1 MVITGTDRA
10 NALKINFGDT
20 VMALG
25 GADTITVSEADP
37 YGSRPLTPYGLIDG
51 GAGIDRLVLQAS
63 QFSDWTYTFSDVRS
77 VEQLDFTNGSFYFD
91 RAQFL
96 VTVPGTATGTVAAGN
111 AMTITASA
119 GGNEVAFVVTGGMGG
134 ASAITFSELTFVGF
148 DSSEQLATQ
157 FSNDYVELRAGDG
170 RNYVLR
176 ASDAIGELGIEQD
189 LIGNTGNDTLIGSV
203 GGEYMSGLAGADK
216 LYGKG
221 GNDVLGMGVSVVAE
235 DLFNGGAGTDF
246 LYITSAVTFAGTVV
260 SIEGIRF
267 DFDAT
272 LNVTASQMRMLP
284 AALQLSGSVTETLNI
299 TEASRFS
306 ASQFTFLGD
315 FAPTISI
322 TGTAG
327 ADVITGSSQADILD
341 GGAGA
346 DRLSGRAGA
355 DSLYGGDG
363 ADIMIGGAGGDA
375 FNFDTLARPRVRDT
389 ITDFNAAE
397 GDFLTLEDAVFA
409 AVTQTDGHLSAGQFH
424 AGAGAKTAQ
433 DAADRII
440 YNTTTGVLYYDADG
454 LGGKAAIAI
463 VQLKGQ
469 PALTAADILI
479 I

>member
-1 MVITGTDRA
+1 MLITGTDGA
-10 NALKINFGDT
+10 NALNINFGDT

-25 GADTITVSEADP
+25 GADRIIVSEADP

-51 GAGIDRLVLQAS
+51 GTGIDRLILQAS
-63 QFSDWTYTFSDVRS
+63 QFSDWTYAFSDVRS
-77 VEQLDFTNGSFYFD
+77 VERLDFTNAAFYFD

-96 VTVPGTATGTVAAGN
+96 VKVPGTATGTVAAGT
-111 AMTITASA
+111 AMTITGSD
-119 GGNEVAFVVTGGMGG
+119 GGNEVAYEVTGGMGG
-134 ASAITFSELTFVGF
+134 ASAITLPDLTFMGF
-148 DSSEQLATQ
+148 DTSSQLALQ
-157 FSNDYVELRAGDG
+157 FSNDYVELRAGDE

-176 ASDAIGELGIEQD
+176 ASDAIGKLGIEQD
-189 LIGNTGNDTLIGSV
+189 LIGNAGNDTLIGSV
-203 GGEYMSGLAGADK
+203 GSEYLGGQGGADK

-221 GNDVLGMGVSVVAE
+221 GDDVLGMGVSVVAG

-322 TGTAG
+322 TGTRG

-341 GGAGA
+341 GSAGA

-355 DSLYGGDG
+355 DSFYGGDG
-363 ADIMIGGAGGDA
+363 ADILIGGAGGDA

-389 ITDFNAAE
+389 ITDFKTAE
-397 GDFLTLEDAVFA
+397 GDFITLDKTVFA
-409 AVTQTDGHLSAGQFH
+409 AVTQTDGHLTASQFH
-424 AGAGAKTAQ
+424 AGAGAKAAQ

-440 YNTTTGVLYYDADG
+440 YNTTTGALYYDADG
-454 LGGKAAIAI
+454 IGGQAAIAI

-479 I
+479 L